1 MTENKAEYQTIDE
14 YIAQFSP
21 EVQEKLQTLRR
32 LIHAAAPGAS
42 EKISW
47 QMPTFYLHG
56 NLVHFAAHKNHI
68 GFYPGA
74 NGVEHFLPRLTEYH
88 TSKGGIQFP
97 LNDEIPDALVQE
109 IVRFRVAEN
118 LQWAEEKAAKKK

>member
-1 MTENKAEYQTIDE
+1 MDENEKRPESIDE
-14 YIAQFSP
+14 YISGFSP
-21 EVQEKLQTLRR
+21 AIQERLVALRS
-32 LIHAAAPGAS
+32 LIRESAPDAV

-47 QMPTFYLHG
+47 RMPTFWLHG

-74 NGVEHFLPRLTEYH
+74 GGIAAFQNELAGFKS
-88 TSKGGIQFP
+88 SKGAVQFP
-97 LNDEIPDALVQE
+97 YSEPLPGELVSR

-118 LQWAEEKAAKKK
+118 LKEAKGKPKKK